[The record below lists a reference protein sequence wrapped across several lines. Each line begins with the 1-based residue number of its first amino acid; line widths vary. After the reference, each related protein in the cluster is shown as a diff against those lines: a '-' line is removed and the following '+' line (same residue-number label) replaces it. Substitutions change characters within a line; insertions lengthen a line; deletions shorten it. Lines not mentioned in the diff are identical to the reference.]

1 MEKIVAQSK
10 VYINYRVSISDIKES
25 LKIKE
30 GDRVIF
36 VENTQGEIVIRKM
49 KP

>member
-1 MEKIVAQSK
+1 MPKIVSQSK
-10 VYINYRVSISDIKES
+10 VYVNFRVSISEIRDT
-25 LKIKE
+25 LDVKE

-36 VENTQGEIVIRKM
+36 VKDNGDIIIRKM